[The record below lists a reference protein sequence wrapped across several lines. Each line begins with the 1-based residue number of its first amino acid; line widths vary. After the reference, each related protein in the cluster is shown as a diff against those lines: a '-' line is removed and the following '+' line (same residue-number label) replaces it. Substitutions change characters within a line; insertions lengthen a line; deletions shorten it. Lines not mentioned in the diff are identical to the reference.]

1 MTSTPAARAAV
12 ISGRVGTPGDIT
24 TRSAAVNVGASW
36 PPSCQVTGTPA
47 SCAIGPASL
56 SADLPS
62 VTMTRAPRRA
72 QNRATATPVWARP
85 TTTTVLP
92 SSSGVRR
99 APLVL
104 AVIASPQLQRAERE
118 QREQQRHQPEP
129 HDDLGLV
136 PALLFV
142 VVVDRRHREHP

>member
-24 TRSAAVNVGASW
+24 TRSAVVNARTSW
-36 PPSCQVTGTPA
+36 PPSCHVTGTPA
-47 SCAIGPASL
+47 SCAIGPTSL
-56 SADLPS
+56 SA
-62 VTMTRAPRRA
+62 
-72 QNRATATPVWARP
+72 
-85 TTTTVLP
+85 VLP

-99 APLVL
+99 

-129 HDDLGLV
+129 DDDLRLV
-136 PALLFV
+136 PALLLV
-142 VVVDRRHREHP
+142 VM